1 MIGLNNIMEKVD
13 HVETMNWGTNTIFQ
27 KVFDI
32 VLKVS
37 KRTKLRGDQM
47 LKRIFLFSDMEFDKA
62 SANPSMGE
70 RLKGHQEEVRGGG
83 LRWCRPA
90 DCVLEPEG
98 LEVDASACGPARRR
112 PGERALKELAQAVPG
127 QRWGDRSGVGHARGY
142 FREGVSEACGGGLI
156 CSLSVPMLVN
166 FFFNRIKHLDSSA
179 FVRVHYINARP
190 CIEIID

>member
-1 MIGLNNIMEKVD
+1 MEKVD

-83 LRWCRPA
+83 LR
-90 DCVLEPEG
+90 
-98 LEVDASACGPARRR
+98 
-112 PGERALKELAQAVPG
+112 
-127 QRWGDRSGVGHARGY
+127 
-142 FREGVSEACGGGLI
+142 
-156 CSLSVPMLVN
+156 
-166 FFFNRIKHLDSSA
+166 
-179 FVRVHYINARP
+179 
-190 CIEIID
+190 